1 MTRRLLTVLSVSLL
15 AVALA
20 SGFAFAQERTK
31 VTVWLIGQEETGS
44 YGQVWKVIKEHIE
57 NDLPHIE
64 VDMQFGVSP
73 DTRYT
78 VAYAA
83 GIAPDVVTLATQMA
97 PAFINQGMVSPL
109 DFEVFGV
116 SNVDEFRELFYAGAL
131 RSIYFQDEIYYFP
144 VEVTTWGMY
153 YNPEMMDRFGVGRDQ
168 VPRTWDELITV
179 GKRFMQSADGE
190 TWDTVGLALNR
201 GWRWPSYRYVALL
214 RQAGTDWLV
223 NGEPMF
229 DSPQAIE
236 AISLYASLFHENQIT
251 HTFSEPARAFI
262 NQQAAFYLGPSYEIF
277 TLRDQIPFEWATAA
291 YPAIDV
297 NNRVSTSYAWG
308 LFVNSQSQVKKE
320 AWEVVKYLTSERW
333 APTWLATSSLLI
345 PRAGDWILDVIATQ
359 PQLAPFIMELEVA
372 QLELFH
378 EKYGQ
383 IVSEITTADNQII
396 ARTDSVSNIL
406 TQLNERIRGILMG
419 D

>member
-1 MTRRLLTVLSVSLL
+1 MIKRVFTLL
-15 AVALA
+15 AVSMLVVALSA
-20 SGFAFAQERTK
+20 GAAFAQERTK

-44 YGQVWKVIKEHIE
+44 YGQVWKIIKEHIE
-57 NDLPHIE
+57 KDLPHIE

-97 PAFINQGMVSPL
+97 PSFIKQGMVSPL
-109 DFEVFGV
+109 DYEAFGV
-116 SNVDEFRELFYAGAL
+116 SNVDELRDLFYAGAL

-144 VEVTTWGMY
+144 VEVTTFGMY
-153 YNPEMMDRFGVGRDQ
+153 YNPEMMERFGVGADQ
-168 VPRTWDELITV
+168 VPQTWDELITL

-190 TWDTVGLALNR
+190 TYDTVGLAMNR
-201 GWRWPSYRYVALL
+201 GWRWPSYRWVALL

-223 NGEPMF
+223 NGQPMF

-236 AISLYASLFHENQIT
+236 ALSMYTSLFHEDQIT
-251 HTFSEPARAFI
+251 IPTTGQAAFI
-262 NQQAAFYLGPSYEIF
+262 NQRAPFYLGPSYEIYQ
-277 TLRDQIPFEWATAA
+277 LRDQANFEYMTAA
-291 YPAIDV
+291 YPAIDP

-320 AWEVVKYLTSERW
+320 AWEVVNYLTSERW

-345 PRAGDWILDVIATQ
+345 PRAGDWIMDVIANE
-359 PQLAPFIMELEVA
+359 PQLAAFILELEVA

-378 EKYGQ
+378 EHYGQ
-383 IVSEITTADNQII
+383 IVNAMTAADNEMV

-406 TQLNERIRGILMG
+406 TRLNEQVRGILLG
-419 D
+419 E